1 MNRCCDCEREL
12 DIEKDEYTWSSTKN
26 HYLCWE
32 CREDDE
38 NSLSTINIANGD
50 WVDKYL
56 IGQHVRVDEEG
67 NEIPGKYSIT
77 REWVPSDA
85 HRGHYLTKIY
95 GWETVLSGWTT
106 GQWGDETTERKQVFN
121 QWAQDI
127 ISCNEYPPV
136 PIAIVFDLT
145 SNLFS
150 TRVSV
155 LTKDVNAFNDWVK
168 EEQYE
173 RLSRSLS

>member
-1 MNRCCDCEREL
+1 MNSCCECEKEL
-12 DIEKDEYTWSSTKN
+12 DIERDTYTWSSVKKQ
-26 HYLCWE
+26 HLCWE
-32 CREDDE
+32 CREEDE
-38 NSLSTINIANGD
+38 SSLSTINIANGD
-50 WVDKYL
+50 WVEKYL

-67 NEIPGKYSIT
+67 NGIPDKFSIT
-77 REWVPSDA
+77 REWVPTNA
-85 HRGHYLTKIY
+85 HRGHYETKIE

-121 QWAQDI
+121 RWAQDI

-136 PIAIVFDLT
+136 SIAIVFDLT

-173 RLSRSLS
+173 KLSRSLS